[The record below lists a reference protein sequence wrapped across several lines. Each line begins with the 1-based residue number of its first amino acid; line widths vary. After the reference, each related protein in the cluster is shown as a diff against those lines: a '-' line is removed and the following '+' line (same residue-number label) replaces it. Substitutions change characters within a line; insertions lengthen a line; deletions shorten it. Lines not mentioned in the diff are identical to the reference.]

1 MIFKTKDKNGYWR
14 DDAPSCPFDGEPCK
28 LGECACFEW
37 VQPFGGVPFEEGYCG
52 LTRAESYANGMR
64 VGRRGDA

>member
-14 DDAPSCPFDGEPCK
+14 DDLPECPFDGEPCK

-37 VQPFGGVPFEEGYCG
+37 VKQFDGVPFEEGFCG
-52 LTRAESYANGMR
+52 LTRAQSYADGRR